1 MGRRHLA
8 GLLDAGLGV
17 IAREPSREARET
29 ARDELAQRRAE
40 RQLSFVDEWPAGRS
54 FDVAVFAEP
63 APTRYDDLEA
73 FLTSGAR
80 ARRILLEKPLTCDPA
95 RLEGLADLLARHGV
109 VEDAVQVNLAH
120 RLSPLYGVLRTLAQD
135 SSRLLVTC
143 VGGAVGIGCNGIHY
157 VDLFDF
163 LAPGGEDVIA
173 SAFLSPTLLPSSR
186 GPQFRDFGGDFL
198 VRRGQASLFLSFSAE
213 SSAAAVSTIRGDH
226 FIATLDETRAAYMI
240 HRRDPASLEPT
251 HRYGR
256 DYALYAQGTI
266 DATRYEEL
274 TAGWASGRLEL
285 PSLEVGRRTQRLVF
299 RMLAAAGAQEPYC
312 FT

>member
-8 GLLDAGLGV
+8 GLIDASFGV
-17 IAREPSREARET
+17 VAREPSREARE
-29 ARDELAQRRAE
+29 AAQRELAQRDAE
-40 RQLSFVDEWPAGRS
+40 RRLSFVDEWPAGCS
-54 FDVAVFAEP
+54 FDAAVFAET
-63 APTRYDDLEA
+63 APTRYEDLEA
-73 FLTSGAR
+73 FLASGAR
-80 ARRILLEKPLTCDPA
+80 AHRMLLEKPLTCDPA

-109 VEDAVQVNLAH
+109 GEDAVQVNLAH
-120 RLSPLYGVLRTLAQD
+120 RLSPLYGALRTLAQD
-135 SSRLLVTC
+135 SSRLLVSC

-163 LAPGGEDVIA
+163 LAPRGQDVIA
-173 SAFLSPTLLPSSR
+173 SAYLSPTLLPSSR

-198 VRRGQASLFLSFSAE
+198 VRRGQASLFLSLSAE

-226 FIATLDETRAAYMI
+226 FIVALDEARAAYTI

-256 DYALYAQGTI
+256 DYALHAEGPI
-266 DATRYEEL
+266 DTARYEEL

-285 PSLEVGRRTQRLVF
+285 ASLEVGRRTQRLVF
-299 RMLAAAGAQEPYC
+299 RMLAAAGAPEPYC